1 MGLIDQTNQEYY
13 TGSDVHFEISSV
25 STLQSRLD
33 IELWDNVPNEKP
45 ANYKI
50 FVDPTG
56 SGAQQNYIEF
66 PSFVDNGVIDAQG
79 NGSLIN
85 SVSVSNSQ
93 TYLNSPPNG
102 WITSAISPNGSGVLF
117 SFIVLNFNITTVT
130 VINGGSSYLAGETL
144 TIPANALGVGSASFT
159 LTLSSN
165 NLFTGST
172 YSVSSVGTNKITFSS
187 SIPGPISPY
196 TEIAVKIQLQQQSIW
211 DNYGSYEYVKLD
223 DIVDNFIVGYTGTNK
238 LLETI
243 PRSQIVFHAKRGL
256 QEFSYDT
263 LRSVKSQELDLQP
276 NNSCVIPQDYVN
288 YVQVSWVDHL
298 GVKHP
303 IYPTTLTSSPT
314 QPIIQDGDGT
324 PIQGEFG
331 QNLLATPSET
341 NRGWRKNNDNNLNGL
356 IDAQDLNANIYNWTW
371 WDAVWGQR
379 YGLEPEVSNM
389 NGWFDIDRRRNMFN
403 FSSNLKDQLIIL
415 EYISDG
421 LAYDGDTKVPKMAEQ
436 AMYMHIAYSLLST
449 MPNIQEYIVRRYKV
463 DRRAALRNAKIRLSN
478 IKLSEFVQIMRG
490 KSKWIKH

>member
-13 TGSDVHFEISSV
+13 TGSDIHFSTSSTTEI
-25 STLQSRLD
+25 QSRLD
-33 IELWDNVPNEKP
+33 VDLWDNIPNEKP

-66 PSFVDNGVIDAQG
+66 PAFVDNGVVITQG
-79 NGSLIN
+79 NALTP
-85 SVSVSNSQ
+85 SVVTSAS
-93 TYLNSPPNG
+93 YLDNPPNG
-102 WITSAISPNGSGVLF
+102 WIVAPTSPQGNGVLL
-117 SFIVLNFNITTVT
+117 SISVT
-130 VINGGSSYLAGETL
+130 NQTISGISVVNLGSNYLDGTIL
-144 TIPANALGVGSASFT
+144 TIPPNSLGSGSASFT
-159 LTLSSN
+159 ITLQAG
-165 NLFTGST
+165 NLFTGAT
-172 YSVSSVGTNKITFSS
+172 YSVSDVGTNLISFFNSTG
-187 SIPGPISPY
+187 IPGPISPY
-196 TEIAVKIQLQQQSIW
+196 TQVAIKVQLQQQSIW
-211 DNYGSYEYVKLD
+211 DNYGSYEYIKLD
-223 DIVDNFIVGYTGTNK
+223 DIVDNFVVGYTGSGK

-314 QPIIQDGDGT
+314 QPIIQDADGM

-331 QNLLATPSET
+331 QNLIAGKSNT
-341 NRGWRKNNDNNLNGL
+341 NIQWQNNNDNNLNGL
-356 IDAQDLNANIYNWTW
+356 VDVQDLNANIYNWTW
-371 WDAVWGQR
+371 WDQVWGQR

-389 NGWFDIDRRRNMFN
+389 NGWFNIDRRRNMFN
-403 FSSNLKDQLIIL
+403 FSSNLKDQMIIL

-449 MPNIQEYIVRRYKV
+449 MPNIQEYVVRRYKV

-478 IKLSEFVQIMRG
+478 IKLGEFVQVMRG